1 MKTIHILTFVA
12 TLAAAPSSAEA
23 QTASAEELVQKQL
36 ASYYQAGK
44 DFQAKITMRLVNAQG
59 SRRVRTLN
67 LWRVNLGTAGDQRY
81 LITFDAPADVRDMG
95 FLVWKYAGKEDE
107 RWLYFPA
114 LRAVKRV
121 AADDKRSSFVGSDF
135 TYEDISGRDLE
146 EERHVLVRQENVDD
160 RSAYLIESTPKAA
173 AAYARRLSWI
183 DAERWLPLKEEY
195 YDAEGKLQ
203 RAFHADKVENVDGH
217 WTVVERSMVN
227 AQTGHRTEV
236 AFRSMS
242 YDKGLVAELF
252 GERSL
257 RNPPMQVP

>member
-1 MKTIHILTFVA
+1 MKSIHILTIVA
-12 TLAAAPSSAEA
+12 ALAAAPSAAKA
-23 QTASAEELVQKQL
+23 QAASAEELVQKQL

-67 LWRVNLGTAGDQRY
+67 LWRVNVGAAGDQRY

-203 RAFHADKVENVDGH
+203 RAFRADKVENVDGH